1 MRGYYRQGIP
11 DIDLYVERNTRRTP
25 REDLFYIFE
34 RGQIVGG
41 GFKRRSEADAK
52 YRELRDAAGYK
63 PAAQQVLTGEER
75 RQGIAHESQ
84 EDAVARSELYWIDF
98 RSRRRAR

>member
-1 MRGYYRQGIP
+1 MSGYYRQGIP
-11 DIDLYVERNTRRTP
+11 CIDLYVERNTRRTP
-25 REDLFYIFE
+25 RQDLFYIFE

-41 GFKRRSEADAK
+41 GFRRRAEAEAK

-63 PAAQQVLTGEER
+63 PGTHPVLTGEER
-75 RQGIAHESQ
+75 RHGLAHESQ